1 MKLPKNTNAS
11 PERFSPHCTL
21 LTDTDLGAIYSSKEL
36 FGITISAFF
45 LCKMKMIGKNF
56 KLGQFKFCL
65 SFCPTWT
72 RIMNDGAFTKKT
84 CIINLEIST
93 NLITMWGF
101 LFWNIFFYVYLQIWP
116 LHGKN
121 TKPLELVEMLTTKTC
136 NINLEISKMNQLIS

>member
-1 MKLPKNTNAS
+1 
-11 PERFSPHCTL
+11 
-21 LTDTDLGAIYSSKEL
+21 
-36 FGITISAFF
+36 
-45 LCKMKMIGKNF
+45 MKMIGKNF

-101 LFWNIFFYVYLQIWP
+101 LFWNSFFHIYLQIWP

-136 NINLEISKMNQLIS
+136 NNNLEISKNKIKMNQIISEPTFFLFFTFSFTRKYGLKNSKSVGMTCF